1 MPHHLHIDA
10 FAGLAGDMFLGACVG
25 LGAPIEKIIAALQ
38 PLPIDQSYRITTT
51 PTQRHAISAIDLKVQ
66 LDPPSQTAPTHAH
79 QHHHGD
85 AHSHNHSHNHDHS
98 HHHHHGHGH
107 AHEHHHSH
115 AHHHHT
121 GYRDICAMIDR
132 LDTTDR
138 ARQRAHAIVRKLA
151 EAEAA
156 VHDKSIEHVHFHEV
170 GAVDSIVDMLGAAVA
185 LELLDV
191 ASVSCSALP
200 LGHGFVQCDHGRMPL
215 PAPATALILQ
225 NVPTYG
231 VDRACET
238 VTPTGAA
245 IAAALAQQ
253 FGPQPPMQVAQVGCG
268 AGDRDDPDIPNL
280 VRLFLGQKINI

>member
-10 FAGLAGDMFLGACVG
+10 FAGLAGDMFLGACVD
-25 LGAPIEKIIAALQ
+25 LGAPIEQIAAALK
-38 PLPIDQSYRITTT
+38 PLSIDPPYRITTAR
-51 PTQRHAISAIDLKVQ
+51 TQRHAISAIDLKVHTDRQ
-66 LDPPSQTAPTHAH
+66 SDHAGPTEHDHAH
-79 QHHHGD
+79 HHHHAQ
-85 AHSHNHSHNHDHS
+85 AHHHDHS
-98 HHHHHGHGH
+98 HGHGHGH
-107 AHEHHHSH
+107 EHGHHGH

-121 GYRDICAMIDR
+121 GYRDICAMIDA

-138 ARQRAHAIVRKLA
+138 ARQRAHAIVARLA

-156 VHDKSIEHVHFHEV
+156 VHDKPIDDVHFHEV

-185 LELLDV
+185 LDLLEV
-191 ASVSCSALP
+191 ATVSCSALP

-245 IAAALAQQ
+245 IAAALAEQ
-253 FGPQPPMQVAQVGCG
+253 FGPQPPMQVSRVGCG

-280 VRLFLGQKINI
+280 VRLFMGQKISV